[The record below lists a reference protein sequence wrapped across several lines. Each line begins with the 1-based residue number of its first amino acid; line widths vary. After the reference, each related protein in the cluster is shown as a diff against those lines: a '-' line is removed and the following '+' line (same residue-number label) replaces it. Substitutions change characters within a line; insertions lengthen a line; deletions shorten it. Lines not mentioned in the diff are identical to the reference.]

1 MAQLFRGCCETASSA
16 LCVDQIGWTL
26 ERGEPIL
33 FAGFAQATVDMDC
46 PSGVPHDAAG
56 LFDSLY
62 DELKRI
68 AHRHLSSGRNTLAT
82 TALVHEA
89 YLKLADVRVADEAH
103 LLNLASRAMRQVLV
117 DMARARGCDKRGAGL
132 QLVTLDDR
140 GDMRSPDEGLDVL
153 ALEQSLS
160 RLERA
165 DARLAQVVQLH
176 FFGGLSFPE
185 MSRVLGVTERTV
197 FRDWRTA
204 RALIHA
210 DLAQSAVAP

>member
-1 MAQLFRGCCETASSA
+1 
-16 LCVDQIGWTL
+16 
-26 ERGEPIL
+26 
-33 FAGFAQATVDMDC
+33 MDR
-46 PSGVPHDAAG
+46 PSGAPQDAAG

-68 AHRHLSSGRNTLAT
+68 AHRHLASGGNTLAT

-89 YLKLADVRVADEAH
+89 YLKLAEVRVVDEAH

-117 DMARARGCDKRGAGL
+117 DMARARGRDKRGAGL
-132 QLVTLDDR
+132 QLVTLNDR
-140 GDMRSPDEGLDVL
+140 GGDAPAPDEGLDVL

-210 DLAQSAVAP
+210 DLAQSGVGP

>member
-1 MAQLFRGCCETASSA
+1 MAQLFKGCCETASSA

-103 LLNLASRAMRQVLV
+103 LLNLASPATSGASWGRSAKCWSIWPVRAGATNVGPDCNSSHSMIAATYDHPMKGSMCSRWNK
-117 DMARARGCDKRGAGL
+117 AYRGWSAP
-132 QLVTLDDR
+132 
-140 GDMRSPDEGLDVL
+140 M
-153 ALEQSLS
+153 
-160 RLERA
+160 
-165 DARLAQVVQLH
+165 H
-176 FFGGLSFPE
+176 
-185 MSRVLGVTERTV
+185 
-197 FRDWRTA
+197 DWRRWFSCIFSEA
-204 RALIHA
+204 
-210 DLAQSAVAP
+210 

>member
-1 MAQLFRGCCETASSA
+1 
-16 LCVDQIGWTL
+16 
-26 ERGEPIL
+26 
-33 FAGFAQATVDMDC
+33 MDH
-46 PSGVPHDAAG
+46 PSGAPQDAAG

-68 AHRHLSSGRNTLAT
+68 AHRHLASGGNTLAT

-89 YLKLADVRVADEAH
+89 YLKLADVRVVDEAH

-117 DMARARGCDKRGAGL
+117 DMARSRGRDKRGAGL
-132 QLVTLDDR
+132 QLVTLNDQ
-140 GDMRSPDEGLDVL
+140 GIAHAPDEGLDVL

-204 RALIHA
+204 RAMIHA
-210 DLAQSAVAP
+210 DLAQTGAAP